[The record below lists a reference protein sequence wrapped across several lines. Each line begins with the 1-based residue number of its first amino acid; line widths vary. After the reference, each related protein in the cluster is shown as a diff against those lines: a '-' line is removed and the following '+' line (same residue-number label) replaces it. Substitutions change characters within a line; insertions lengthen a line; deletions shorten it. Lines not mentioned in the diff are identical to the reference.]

1 MKDQYKIVFSGTLK
15 EGTDQG
21 EFIEKFCRYFK
32 VSDKQAQTLVNA
44 GRKVVIKKNL
54 SAEEGS
60 KYLAVLEKLGM
71 EVHLEAMEPIG
82 LSLEPMETETETR
95 ARQPQ
100 AEPARPTC
108 PKCGSQR
115 LETGE
120 CLDCGI
126 IIAKYVESG
135 MGREIPP
142 PDQDPYRVSDK
153 TRNVEPEYHGE
164 LMPISVPAGHGW
176 TWIADG
182 FNLFRRNAFAW
193 IGAFLVFIVLYF
205 LLNAVPFVGPLATS
219 LLSPVIGAG
228 FMIGCLEQDQG
239 GQFRVGHLFSGF
251 QQNAGQLVLVGAIYL
266 GATILVFVI
275 AGLLTLGGAFTAAL
289 GGMDQLAAQDPEA
302 AAAALDPNNLLL
314 FFLVSM
320 ALLLPVVMTYWFAPS
335 LVALEGLPA
344 LEAMKLSFQGCI
356 KNMIP
361 FLVYGFAS
369 TVLMFIA
376 ALPFFLGL
384 FVLIPAL
391 TASIYAAYRDIYR
404 GRMAEV
410 RS

>member
-1 MKDQYKIVFSGTLK
+1 MSDQYKIVFSGTLK
-15 EGTDQG
+15 EGIDRA

-32 VSDKQAQTLVNA
+32 VSEKQAQALVNT
-44 GRKVVIKKNL
+44 GREVVIKKNIG
-54 SAEEGS
+54 AEDGS
-60 KYLAVLEKLGM
+60 KYLGVLEKLGM
-71 EVHLEAMEPIG
+71 EVRLEAMAPTG
-82 LSLEPMETETETR
+82 LTLEPMETTSQPHTQE
-95 ARQPQ
+95 PQ
-100 AEPARPTC
+100 AKPAQPTC

-115 LETGE
+115 LEEGE

-126 IIAKYVESG
+126 IIAKFVESG
-135 MGREIPP
+135 MGRQSPP
-142 PDQDPYRVSDK
+142 PEEDPYRVSDK
-153 TRNVEPEYHGE
+153 TRNMEPEYHDE
-164 LMPISVPAGHGW
+164 LMPVSVPAGHGW

-182 FNLFRRNAFAW
+182 FNLFRRNALAW
-193 IGAFLVFIVLYF
+193 IGALLVFVVLYF

-239 GQFRVGHLFSGF
+239 GRFRVGHLFSGF

-266 GATILVFVI
+266 GATILVFAI

-289 GGMDQLAAQDPEA
+289 GGMEQMAAQDPEA

-320 ALLLPVVMTYWFAPS
+320 ALLLPVVMAYWFAPS

-356 KNMIP
+356 KNMLP
-361 FLVYGFAS
+361 FLVYGVAS

-376 ALPFFLGL
+376 ALPLFLGM